1 MPEPSSD
8 QNRPDRGDQGRSAL
22 DALVV
27 PAVPLDA
34 TCRYREKEGTM
45 PRGNASSLSEQRR
58 KLEAKLRA
66 IKQQEE
72 TEANRRLIA
81 AGRAVLAHADQDAA
95 FRDQLHGI
103 LTTQVK
109 KKRER
114 ALFDLDGGDPP
125 AAGTAPSSSS

>member
-1 MPEPSSD
+1 
-8 QNRPDRGDQGRSAL
+8 
-22 DALVV
+22 
-27 PAVPLDA
+27 
-34 TCRYREKEGTM
+34 M

-58 KLEAKLRA
+58 RLETKLRA